1 MPIPEWPRAAPRCR
15 GTSGTPD
22 VAPADLEKVWDPCPG
37 CRSIARVFSSFPR
50 MPHPLSPRCV
60 QVNESDPVLMV
71 DQVRAAQVRG
81 ATALILF
88 TSSVAL
94 IALTASL
101 SPRTAPAKRLAR
113 AQPGALRPHVDQLYS
128 TNVLGH
134 APYDEEIYL
143 PDIVEPVVP
152 DLHDLLKAQLIG
164 RYSRPSSACAHAIFV
179 HTRSRSHAL
188 TPPICRCM

>member
-1 MPIPEWPRAAPRCR
+1 M
-15 GTSGTPD
+15 
-22 VAPADLEKVWDPCPG
+22 
-37 CRSIARVFSSFPR
+37 
-50 MPHPLSPRCV
+50 

-152 DLHDLLKAQLIG
+152 DLHDLPQ
-164 RYSRPSSACAHAIFV
+164 YPSNQ
-179 HTRSRSHAL
+179 
-188 TPPICRCM
+188 